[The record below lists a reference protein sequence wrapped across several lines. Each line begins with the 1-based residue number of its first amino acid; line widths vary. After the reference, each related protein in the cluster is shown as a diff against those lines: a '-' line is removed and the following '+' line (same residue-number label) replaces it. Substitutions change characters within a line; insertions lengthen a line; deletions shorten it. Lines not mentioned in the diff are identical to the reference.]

1 MGIYK
6 TAVQRPLP
14 DLKELVWGS
23 AGLFGTATAFRELR
37 GNVFYD
43 VSFLRFRDEVEALGT
58 ALSARVKPGARV
70 VLLGQNGYTWVL
82 SFMALVCGA
91 GIPVPADAAM
101 PADDLQRLCREAG
114 IDAVLYDT
122 DASAKVAALHGVTL
136 IPFGAVP
143 KLIRDGRAALR
154 EGNTAFRDKVID
166 RAAPAAVFY
175 TSGTTGK
182 RKGVVLSHAAMT
194 AAVTAVGAMQPIDR
208 DDTFLSVLPLS
219 HIYECVVGFLAPLCY
234 GARVA
239 FSTGLDRLA
248 RDMRLLHPTVMVVIP
263 YLAEELYRYFWQQV
277 ARRGIESSV
286 RRAIAVSDPVR
297 PLAARQALKLKL
309 LALARTSL
317 GGSLER
323 LLVLGSYL
331 DPVVQ
336 KGLRQI
342 GVFTVQGYGVT
353 ECAGL
358 AALGGVNTYCDGA
371 AGHVLPDGVLDVY
384 DPDAEGNGALRYK
397 GANLMLGYDRDDA
410 RTATVLRD
418 GWYYTG
424 DVGRVDEN
432 GFVHI
437 IGRLQNR
444 IEKADGKWVCPEELE
459 TLLCQSPF
467 IKEAVAVGVLNAD
480 GTDSEIAAM
489 LYPDSKEAADV
500 LGHTPDGAELETLI
514 GEWVGKLNE
523 ELPAHKQVALYA
535 LREEPFPR
543 STAGRIRRAGYAEEI
558 ARAVTGEN

>member
-1 MGIYK
+1 MSIYK
-6 TAVQRPLP
+6 TAAQRPLP

-23 AGLFGTATAFRELR
+23 AGLFGTETAFRELR
-37 GNVFYD
+37 GSVFYD
-43 VSFLRFRDEVEALGT
+43 VSFLRFRDETEALGT
-58 ALSARVKPGARV
+58 ALCRRLKPGARV
-70 VLLGQNGYTWVL
+70 VLLGQNGYHWVL

-91 GIPVPADAAM
+91 GIPVPADAAIS
-101 PADDLQRLCREAG
+101 ASDLQKLCREAKV
-114 IDAVLYDT
+114 DAVLYDVA
-122 DASAKVAALHGVTL
+122 ASAKVAALSGVTS
-136 IPFGAVP
+136 IPFSALP

-154 EGNTAFRDKVID
+154 EGDATYRGKSID
-166 RAAPAAVFY
+166 RTAPAAVFY

-182 RKGVVLSHAAMT
+182 RKGVVLSHAAMA
-194 AAVTAVGAMQPIDR
+194 AAVTAVGAMQPIGP

-219 HIYECVVGFLAPLCY
+219 HIYECVIGFLAPLCY

-239 FSTGLDRLA
+239 FSTGLDHLA

-263 YLAEELYRYFWQQV
+263 YLAEELYRYFWRQV
-277 ARRGIESSV
+277 ARRGNEASV

-297 PLAARQALKLKL
+297 PLSARQSLKLKL
-309 LALARTSL
+309 LSLARTSL

-342 GVFTVQGYGVT
+342 GVYTVQGYGVT
-353 ECAGL
+353 ECAGF
-358 AALGGVNTYCDGA
+358 AALGGVNAYCDGA
-371 AGHVLPDGVLDVY
+371 AGHVLPHGVLDVY
-384 DPDAEGNGALRYK
+384 DPDQEGNGELRYK
-397 GANLMLGYDRDDA
+397 GDNLMLGYDQNDP
-410 RTATVLRD
+410 RTAAVLRD

-459 TLLCQSPF
+459 TLLC
-467 IKEAVAVGVLNAD
+467 
-480 GTDSEIAAM
+480 
-489 LYPDSKEAADV
+489 
-500 LGHTPDGAELETLI
+500 
-514 GEWVGKLNE
+514 
-523 ELPAHKQVALYA
+523 
-535 LREEPFPR
+535 
-543 STAGRIRRAGYAEEI
+543 
-558 ARAVTGEN
+558 

>member
-1 MGIYK
+1 MAIFK
-6 TAVQRPLP
+6 TTRQRPLP
-14 DLKELVWGS
+14 DLKELLWGS
-23 AGLFGTATAFRELR
+23 AGLFGTDTAFRELR
-37 GNVFYD
+37 GSVFYD
-43 VSFLRFRDEVEALGT
+43 VSFLRFKDETEALGT
-58 ALSARVKPGARV
+58 ALSARLKPGARV
-70 VLLGQNGYTWVL
+70 ILLGQNGYSWVL
-82 SFMALVCGA
+82 AFMALVCGA
-91 GIPVPADAAM
+91 GIPVPADAAISVS
-101 PADDLQRLCREAG
+101 DLQKLCVEAG
-114 IDAVLYDT
+114 ADAVLYDT
-122 DASAKVAALHGVTL
+122 AASAKVAALSGMTL
-136 IPFGAVP
+136 ISFGALP

-154 EGNTAFRDKVID
+154 EGDISYRTRAID
-166 RAAPAAVFY
+166 RTAPAAVFY
-175 TSGTTGK
+175 TSGTTGR
-182 RKGVVLSHAAMT
+182 RKGVVLSHAAMA
-194 AAVTAVGAMQPIDR
+194 AAVTAVGAMQPIDS
-208 DDTFLSVLPLS
+208 DDVFLSVLPLS

-239 FSTGLDRLA
+239 FCGGLDRLS

-263 YLAEELYRYFWQQV
+263 YLAEELYRYFWRQV
-277 ARRGIESSV
+277 ARRGDETAV

-297 PLAARQALKLKL
+297 PLAARQALKVKL
-309 LALARTSL
+309 LAAARTAF

-323 LLVLGSYL
+323 MIVLGSYL
-331 DPVVQ
+331 DPIVQ

-371 AGHVLPDGVLDVY
+371 AGHVLPEGVLDIY
-384 DPDAEGNGALRYK
+384 DPDAEGNGELRYK
-397 GANLMLGYDRDDA
+397 GANLMLGYDRDDP
-410 RTATVLRD
+410 RTAAVLRD

-424 DVGRVDEN
+424 DIGRVDKE

-437 IGRLQNR
+437 VGRLQNR

-480 GTDSEIAAM
+480 GTDCEIAAM
-489 LYPDSKEAADV
+489 LYPDREEAATV
-500 LGHTPDGAELETLI
+500 LEHAPTSAEVETLI

-523 ELPAHKQVALYA
+523 ELPAHKQITLYA

-558 ARAVTGEN
+558 ARAVAGTQ

>member
-1 MGIYK
+1 MAVFK
-6 TAVQRPLP
+6 TTQQRPLP

-23 AGLFGTATAFRELR
+23 AGLFGTDTAFRELR
-37 GNVFYD
+37 GSVFYD
-43 VSFLRFRDEVEALGT
+43 VSFLRFKDEVEALGT
-58 ALSARVKPGARV
+58 ALSTRLKPGARV
-70 VLLGQNGYTWVL
+70 VLLGQNGYSWVL
-82 SFMALVCGA
+82 AFMALVCGA
-91 GIPVPADAAM
+91 GVPVPADAAISA
-101 PADDLQRLCREAG
+101 ADLKKLCVESGAET
-114 IDAVLYDT
+114 VLYDT
-122 DASAKVAALHGVTL
+122 AASQKVAALRGVTP
-136 IPFGAVP
+136 IPFGAFP

-154 EGNTAFRDKVID
+154 EGDVSYRTKVID
-166 RAAPAAVFY
+166 RTAPAAVFY

-182 RKGVVLSHAAMT
+182 RKGVVLSHAAMV
-194 AAVTAVGAMQPIDR
+194 AAVTAVGAMQPICP

-239 FSTGLDRLA
+239 FSAGLGRIV
-248 RDMRLLHPTVMVVIP
+248 RDMRMIRPTVMVVIP
-263 YLAEELYRYFWQQV
+263 YLAEELYRYFWRQV
-277 ARRGIESSV
+277 ARRGNEAAV

-297 PLAARQALKLKL
+297 PLAARQALKVKL
-309 LALARTSL
+309 LAVARTAF

-323 LLVLGSYL
+323 MIVLGSYL
-331 DPVVQ
+331 DPIVQ

-371 AGHVLPDGVLDVY
+371 AGHVLPEGVLDVY
-384 DPDAEGNGALRYK
+384 DPDADGSGELRYK
-397 GANLMLGYDRDDA
+397 GANLMLGYNHDEA
-410 RTATVLRD
+410 RTAAVLYD

-424 DVGRVDEN
+424 DVGRIDEN

-467 IKEAVAVGVLNAD
+467 IKEALTVGVLNAG

-489 LYPDSKEAADV
+489 LYPDKEEAADV
-500 LGHTPDGAELETLI
+500 LGHAPTDEELEKLI

-523 ELPAHKQVALYA
+523 ELPAHKQITLYA

-558 ARAVTGEN
+558 ARAVAKGE